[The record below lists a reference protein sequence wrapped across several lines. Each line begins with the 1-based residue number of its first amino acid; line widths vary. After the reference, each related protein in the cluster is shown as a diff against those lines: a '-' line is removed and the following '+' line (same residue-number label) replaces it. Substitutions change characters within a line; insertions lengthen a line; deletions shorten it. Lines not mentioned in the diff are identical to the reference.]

1 MKRVQARVLVGSL
14 PVHSSPSPT
23 ILPTTA
29 PSHKYIAYSFVDADV
44 ILPLGRQQ
52 AGAIGEDV
60 GVGIDIGVD
69 IVIDI

>member
-1 MKRVQARVLVGSL
+1 MKRVQARVFVGAL
-14 PVHSSPSPT
+14 LAHSSPSAT
-23 ILPTTA
+23 VLPTTA

-44 ILPLGRQQ
+44 ILPLGCQQ

-69 IVIDI
+69 IGIDT